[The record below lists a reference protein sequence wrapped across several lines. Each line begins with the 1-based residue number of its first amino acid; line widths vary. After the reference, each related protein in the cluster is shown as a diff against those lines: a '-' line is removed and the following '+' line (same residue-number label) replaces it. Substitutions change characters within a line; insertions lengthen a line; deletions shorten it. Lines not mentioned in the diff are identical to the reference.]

1 MENSGISVF
10 KQMYPQMGT
19 NFLGMYDNTYYRIGY
34 ILCIATDDLK
44 CSEYF
49 MIVYHELNF

>member
-19 NFLGMYDNTYYRIGY
+19 NFLGMYDYTYYRIGY
-34 ILCIATDDLK
+34 ILCITTDDLK

-49 MIVYHELNF
+49 MIVYDELNF